1 MRGLAISRLDFHAQ
15 LVKRLL
21 VKLFLSRSSLLAGI
35 AALSLIGGGA
45 ALYAQLEGSDRGIAP
60 IDSSSSFEVTGI
72 EVDVTA
78 KSGEA
83 ARTEGWRQALSKG
96 WKALWAKTNGR
107 PIGEAPTLSDS
118 VLSGMMSGVIVEQEQ
133 IGPNR
138 YIATLGVLFDRS
150 RAGPL
155 LGVEGFTRRSQPML
169 VIPVMLT
176 GGSFQSFESRNEW
189 QRAWAQFRTTG
200 SPIDYVRPVGNGIDP
215 VLLNAAQAQRPNR
228 SWWRMIL
235 EQYGAADIVVP
246 EVQLKRTY
254 PGGPVIGTFTARH
267 GPDYQLIDRFTL
279 RVENSAAIPK
289 LLETGVQRID
299 AAYARALAEG
309 RLTFDRSL
317 IPVAPPVEEKA
328 AEEIEAAS
336 EAAGNVPEPVTAPA
350 GAAVPYSIRYAS
362 PTSNAVAE
370 AEISVSGIPGVTSAL
385 TVNTAMGG
393 TSTMRVTFVG
403 DGNALAAA
411 LRARGWTVSG
421 SGSTLI
427 ISRPG
432 Q

>member
-1 MRGLAISRLDFHAQ
+1 M
-15 LVKRLL
+15 LL
-21 VKLFLSRSSLLAGI
+21 GI

-60 IDSSSSFEVTGI
+60 IDSSSTFEVTGI
-72 EVDVTA
+72 AVDVTA
-78 KSGEA
+78 KTADA

-107 PIGEAPTLSDS
+107 PISEAPTLSDS

-155 LGVEGFTRRSQPML
+155 LGVEGLTRRSQPML

-189 QRAWAQFRTTG
+189 QRAWAQFRTNN

-215 VLLNAAQAQRPNR
+215 LLLNVAQAQRRNR

-267 GPDYQLIDRFTL
+267 GPDYRLIDRFTL
-279 RVENSAAIPK
+279 RVENSAALPR
-289 LLETGVQRID
+289 LLQTGVQRID

-317 IPVAPPVEEKA
+317 IPVAPPVEEEA

-336 EAAGNVPEPVTAPA
+336 EAANRPPEPVTVPA
-350 GAAVPYSIRYAS
+350 GVAVPYSIRYAS

-385 TVNTAMGG
+385 TVSTAMGG
-393 TSTMRVTFVG
+393 TSTMRVTFAG

-411 LRARGWTVSG
+411 LRARGWTVAG
-421 SGSTLI
+421 SGSTLT